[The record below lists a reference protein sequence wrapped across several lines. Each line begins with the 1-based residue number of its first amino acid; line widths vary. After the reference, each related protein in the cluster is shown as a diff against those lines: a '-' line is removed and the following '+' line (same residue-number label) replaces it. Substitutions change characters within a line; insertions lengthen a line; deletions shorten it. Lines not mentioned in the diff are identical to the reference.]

1 MTARVMV
8 TALVAPE
15 HAADFERA
23 YAQVTSK
30 VAGVSGHLGDE
41 LLRDREQPDR
51 YILLSWWESVER
63 FLDWENAPVHRETTT
78 PMRPYW
84 RVLERR
90 VYQVARDGDEA
101 RAAVGEGP

>member
-15 HAADFERA
+15 HAGNFERA
-23 YAQVTSK
+23 YAQVTSQ
-30 VAGVSGHLGDE
+30 VAGVAGHLGDE
-41 LLRDREQPDR
+41 LLRDHEQPDR
-51 YILLSWWESVER
+51 YVLLSWWESAER

-90 VYQVARDGDEA
+90 VYEVAEDGGEA
-101 RAAVGEGP
+101 RAAVREGS